1 MSQPGVEP
9 RSRKKLAM
17 LNLVNCP
24 GLVSKCQSVKA
35 IPAATWP
42 GQNRK
47 AIFATQMPLISDANA
62 KGQILLVLRGREKEG
77 SRHSL
82 TSGNNLRRHLNSHRF
97 HRLIFV
103 HCSHCSLCDL
113 DPVSTQF
120 RPFLSGSTSKEV
132 MSLLYPRMVQAA
144 SLANGLIVLTASS
157 NMSNDKHPD

>member
-24 GLVSKCQSVKA
+24 ELVSKCQSVKA

-82 TSGNNLRRHLNSHRF
+82 TSGNNLRRHLNSHHRF
-97 HRLIFV
+97 HIVPSVDL
-103 HCSHCSLCDL
+103 CPLQCDL
-113 DPVSTQF
+113 DPVSAQF